1 MRITID
7 IETIPGQ
14 QPGLRESFLEDARNN
29 IRPPSS
35 KTKDELAAQ
44 LGITDAAEIK
54 FTAKD
59 AMLAAWVS
67 RFANEAAAE
76 QAEDAWRKT
85 SFNGAL
91 GQICVIGYAI
101 EDQEPVAL
109 YAADYENGDA
119 GLLRD
124 FFAAITDLRCDGRP
138 VKPMFIG
145 HNLAAFDLPFIF
157 HRAVINGVPLPAGFP
172 IHPKP
177 WGDECFDT
185 MTYWAGPKDRIS
197 LDNLCRAL
205 GIEGKGGMDG
215 SQVWDFVRAGRIA
228 EVADYCKHDIEITR
242 AAYKRLTFQEAA

>member
-1 MRITID
+1 MKITID

-14 QPGLRESFLEDARNN
+14 QPGLRER
-29 IRPPSS
+29 
-35 KTKDELAAQ
+35 LAADIKAPAQ
-44 LGITDAAEIK
+44 YKKADSIAEWLRDNRESAAEE
-54 FTAKD
+54 
-59 AMLAAWVS
+59 AWL
-67 RFANEAAAE
+67 
-76 QAEDAWRKT
+76 KT
-85 SFNGAL
+85 SFDGAL

-101 EDQEPVAL
+101 EDQDPVAL

-124 FFAAITDLRCDGRP
+124 FFAAIADLRADGRP
-138 VKPMFIG
+138 VKPTFIG

-185 MTYWAGPKDRIS
+185 MTYWAGPRDRIS

-215 SQVWDFVRAGRIA
+215 SQVWPMVRAGRIA
-228 EVADYCKHDIEITR
+228 EVADYCKHDVEITR